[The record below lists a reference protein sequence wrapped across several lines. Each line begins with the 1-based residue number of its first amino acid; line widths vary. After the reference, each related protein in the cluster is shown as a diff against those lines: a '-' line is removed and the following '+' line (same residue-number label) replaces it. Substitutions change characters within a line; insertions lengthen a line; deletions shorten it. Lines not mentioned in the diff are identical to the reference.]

1 MRDVFLNHDFTRVA
15 HYKGILDE
23 AGIPCFVRNE
33 SSLNVLSQMPDNTS
47 LPALC
52 VTNDEDYDRALELLR
67 AFMQTPES
75 AGPDWKCTNCGE
87 TVPGNFDSCWKCG
100 TARAT

>member
-1 MRDVFLNHDFTRVA
+1 MRDVFLNHDFTRVE

-23 AGIPCFVRNE
+23 AGIPSFVRNE
-33 SSLNVLSQMPDNTS
+33 SSLNVLTQMPDNTS

-52 VTNDEDYDRALELLR
+52 VTNDEDYDRAIEVLR

-75 AGPDWKCTNCGE
+75 TGPDWKCASCGE

-100 TARAT
+100 TARAA

>member
-15 HYKGILDE
+15 HYQGILDE

-52 VTNDEDYDRALELLR
+52 VTNDEDYDRAIDLLR
-67 AFMQTPES
+67 AFMQAPE
-75 AGPDWKCTNCGE
+75 ATTPDWKCAHCGE

-100 TARAT
+100 TARAI